1 MRKIQEIK
9 NIARHQ
15 LTEKYKLII
24 WPFAVSTV
32 LNVSPFSFSL
42 SLSMFYPSLSLS
54 LYRCSILLSRS
65 TSLSKS
71 ISVTPEIP
79 ALTGCPRLSLFPSSS
94 LFSLAALSLSL
105 SLSSLLYSTIYTEV
119 PLGRVRK
126 FSVDQHR
133 EEPRNEVL

>member
-42 SLSMFYPSLSLS
+42 SLSMFYPSLS
-54 LYRCSILLSRS
+54 RS

-79 ALTGCPRLSLFPSSS
+79 ALAGCPRLSLFPSSS

-105 SLSSLLYSTIYTEV
+105 SLSSLLYSAIYTEV